1 MIVFYTGGVELF
13 SFQMSSTTY
22 PEIYFATRAVRELA
36 FVQYLEKDHNDI
48 LHFYE
53 SVYESRR
60 EGTNPVSLF
69 NLIEQQ
75 DR

>member
-48 LHFYE
+48 LHFMR
-53 SVYESRR
+53 VYRKYAVKEL
-60 EGTNPVSLF
+60 TL
-69 NLIEQQ
+69 
-75 DR
+75 